1 MNIPVNLLTWSMAI
15 LPVIVLIILLIAI
28 NMKASKAS
36 IIGVLITILTGYFI
50 YKGDLKL
57 IGLEVLKGAW
67 SSITILLIILTAIL
81 LYQVGIAANA
91 FHVIK
96 NKISEIIPNELLA
109 IYALGWVFVSFLQG
123 ITGFGVPVAVG
134 APLLIGLGVKPIFAI
149 VISLLGQSWGN
160 TFGTLA
166 AAWDSLVISTGLE
179 VASKAYL
186 TTAFWAAFMLFVW
199 IFIMGLAISWYYG
212 KMEGIKKGMPA
223 VIILSLIM
231 GGGEL
236 LFTQFNT
243 TLSAFI
249 PSALALVG
257 VIGLAKTR
265 FYNTQWR
272 VSDSP
277 MMDCSKR
284 LSDEEVESDMNLFH
298 AFMPYI
304 VLSVLTL
311 LVLMIKPLNDLLSKV
326 KLGFAFPETKTG
338 YGFINPAYDL
348 YSPLAPFTHAGFFL
362 LISSLVGL
370 FYYMAHGWIKREQ
383 IKDIFNRSFKM
394 ALPSATS
401 VVALIIMSRI
411 MGGTGQ
417 TSVMAMGIASVLGV
431 KYLALSPFVGLLGTF
446 ITGSNMSSNILFG
459 QFQLTTAELLKSNT
473 THLLAA
479 QTAGASIGSC
489 ISPSKII
496 LGTSTAN
503 LIGQEGSVM
512 KKILTIALP
521 VTLMFGLAVLLSH
534 LIL

>member
-36 IIGVLITILTGYFI
+36 VIGVLITVITGYFI

-57 IGLEVLKGAW
+57 IGLEIVKGAW

-91 FHVIK
+91 FSVIK
-96 NKISEIIPNELLA
+96 NKISDIIPNELLA

-134 APLLIGLGVKPIFAI
+134 APLLIGLGVKPLFAI

-166 AAWDSLVISTGLE
+166 AAWDSLVITTGLE
-179 VASKAYL
+179 VGSQAYL
-186 TTAFWAAFMLFVW
+186 TTAFWAALMLFVW
-199 IFIMGLAISWYYG
+199 ILIMGLAISWYYG
-212 KMEGIKKGMPA
+212 KAEGIKKGLPA
-223 VIILSLIM
+223 VLILSLVM

-243 TLSAFI
+243 TLAAFI
-249 PSALALVG
+249 PSALALVT
-257 VIGLAKTR
+257 VIALAKTK
-265 FYNTQWR
+265 FYNSPWKML
-272 VSDSP
+272 DSP
-277 MMDCSKR
+277 MMDRSANIASSE
-284 LSDEEVESDMNLFH
+284 SDSDMNLFH

-304 VLSVLTL
+304 ILSILTL
-311 LVLMIKPLNDLLSKV
+311 VVLMVKPLNNLLSSV
-326 KLGFAFPETKTG
+326 KIGFAFPETTTG
-338 YGFINPAYDL
+338 YGFINPAYES
-348 YSPLAPFTHAGFFL
+348 YSPLVPFTHASFFL

-370 FYYMAHGWIKREQ
+370 FYYMPKGWIKKKQ
-383 IKDIFNRSFKM
+383 IKDIFTSSFKM

-401 VVALIIMSRI
+401 VLALIIMSRI

-417 TSVMAMGIASVLGV
+417 TQVMAMGIASVLGV

-459 QFQLTTAELLKSNT
+459 EFQLTTAELLSSDA

-479 QTAGASIGSC
+479 QTAGASLGSC

-503 LIGQEGSVM
+503 LVGQEGNVM
-512 KKILTIALP
+512 KKILVLALP
-521 VTLMFGLAVLLSH
+521 VTLLFGLAVLLGK